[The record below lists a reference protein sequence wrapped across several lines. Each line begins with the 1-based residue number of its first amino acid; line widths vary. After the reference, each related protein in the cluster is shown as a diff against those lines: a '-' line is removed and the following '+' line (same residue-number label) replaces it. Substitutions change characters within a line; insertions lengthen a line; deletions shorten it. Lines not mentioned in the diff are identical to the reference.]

1 MLNQELGKVKVNL
14 GIYEQE
20 IEERNMQ
27 IAKINNEKELIKAEI
42 LRLNETIT
50 EKNQELNRAK
60 Q

>member
-14 GIYEQE
+14 GFYEQE

-27 IAKINNEKELIKAEI
+27 IVKVNNEKELIKAEI
-42 LRLNETIT
+42 ARLNETIT
-50 EKNQELNRAK
+50 EKNQELNKAK